1 MSKRKS
7 KLVVGNNI
15 NLSEKDVKK
24 LADNVKKLD
33 GDMGELDVNTKV
45 NNSDKTFFGRISDFL
60 NQNIVVIIVFF
71 LSLFF
76 IMSFSN
82 PAIFIN
88 DEWITV
94 NQLNQLDA
102 GQQLIVNEGKYGTY
116 LNGTPGAYFDSKDN
130 LLGYTLMLPILS
142 LPALKLFSLFG
153 EQFRFF
159 IVLLWSLIPIAM
171 VFLVE
176 KYRQKWLR
184 VGELSLKWPL
194 IITAF
199 AFMLLNILLYY
210 PFKFGTWDSPQEVA
224 AVVFTNHIFFALT
237 AVAIFLICRYMFKND
252 WYSVFGTIACM
263 SCSSYMFWAANCKD
277 HMITI
282 AFTAFVILFMVRY
295 IKSEKG
301 IDAFCAFFFMG
312 MLAWARPEVG
322 AAVFVFSLIYYLGYN
337 LYKKENRS
345 EFFRLKIFAPMFTVL
360 GAVPFFINNL
370 YVTGNPLVPTFYV
383 YLQKHLSAVD
393 GNGNVIGSNIVNNV
407 SYSVP
412 APSGGI
418 DSFVNIVQNQMGFQV
433 NTIVYDIFGVLL
445 RPESGNVGVGIV
457 CPLLFIGIVILPVL
471 YFRNKSIFSDTDI
484 SLIIFLLFAVAA
496 IWAAYFNQIYG
507 MNHSHGVIPDIRYM
521 TPAYIPMGLLG
532 IFGVFSVF
540 HKNRN
545 TETINE
551 RKTALTMIT
560 SALTIVPAIILA
572 MIFIQPYGG
581 AYAGYTT
588 FFMQLV
594 YLMVVVTIIVFI
606 LVELKKIS
614 VNWFIVSVVLL
625 VSIPLAW
632 QFVMLFLYSTVK
644 FNGYSFWI
652 PFVENLYDNFII
664 VHDV

>member
-1 MSKRKS
+1 MKNEGKDDILSVSDK
-7 KLVVGNNI
+7 I
-15 NLSEKDVKK
+15 NR
-24 LADNVKKLD
+24 LADHNL
-33 GDMGELDVNTKV
+33 L
-45 NNSDKTFFGRISDFL
+45 
-60 NQNIVVIIVFF
+60 IILVFF
-71 LSLFF
+71 IGLFF
-76 IMSFSN
+76 IMTFSN

-94 NQLNQLDA
+94 NQLNQLDR
-102 GQQLIVNEGKYGTY
+102 GQQLIYNEGKYGTF
-116 LNGTPGAYFDSKDN
+116 LNGTPGLYFSSRNN
-130 LLGYTLMLPILS
+130 LLGYSLMLPVLS

-176 KYRQKWLR
+176 KYRPKWLKI
-184 VGELSLKWPL
+184 GEISLKWPV

-224 AVVFTNHIFFALT
+224 AVVFTNHILFALT

-263 SCSSYMFWAANCKD
+263 SCSSYLFWAANCKD
-277 HMITI
+277 HMLTV

-295 IKSEKG
+295 ITSGKVL
-301 IDAFCAFFFMG
+301 DAFFAFFLMG

-322 AAVFVFSLIYYLGYN
+322 AAVFVFSLVYYLGYN

-345 EFFRLKIFAPMFTVL
+345 EFFRLKIFAPLFTVL

-393 GNGNVIGSNIVNNV
+393 VNGNVIGSSTINNV

-418 DSFVNIVQNQMGFQV
+418 DSFVNIIQNQMGFQV
-433 NTIVYDIFGVLL
+433 TTLIYDIFGVLL
-445 RPESGNVGVGIV
+445 KPESENIGVGVV

-471 YFRNKSIFSDTDI
+471 YFRNKSIFSDKDI
-484 SLIIFLLFAVAA
+484 SLIIFLLFAAVA
-496 IWAAYFNQIYG
+496 IWAAYFNRIHG
-507 MNHSHGVIPDIRYM
+507 MNISHGVIPDIRYM
-521 TPAYIPMGLLG
+521 TPAYLPMGLLG

-540 HKNRN
+540 HKNKN

-551 RKTALTMIT
+551 KKIT
-560 SALTIVPAIILA
+560 LAMVASALTVVPLLIIV
-572 MIFIQPYGG
+572 MIFKHPFGANYGG
-581 AYAGYTT
+581 YTS
-588 FFMQLV
+588 FFMYLV
-594 YLMVVVTIIVFI
+594 YIMVFVTIIAFI
-606 LVELKKIS
+606 LVEMKIIS
-614 VNWFIVSVVLL
+614 VKWFIISMVLL

-632 QFVMLFLYSTVK
+632 QIVMLFFYSEAK

-652 PFVENLYDNFII
+652 PFIENLYDSSIT
-664 VHDV
+664 VQKKPL